1 MPCVLEKQ
9 GRGLGWEWEA
19 TIYGRDGSKC
29 ENEIVAGAIYYTNI
43 TYTTSNL

>member
-19 TIYGRDGSKC
+19 TIYDRGGSKC
-29 ENEIVAGAIYYTNI
+29 ANEVVADI
-43 TYTTSNL
+43 TYY